1 MRKKLAAL
9 LCAVMCIASFTGC
22 SSAELGYLQMSADML
37 TKMDVCEASG
47 KVNVELDADAMKEYV
62 AELAKASGF
71 ADEDLKDA
79 IQGLDALKGKK
90 SAVIDYALKM
100 DMNTLAYYVDMD
112 VTYDGKKYDMGDM
125 YYAMTDGVYV
135 SGKTVWGMYELT
147 KDLAGK
153 EKDSYLQDENFAKEL
168 KTLLDGSKYIKVM
181 SMKELGM
188 TDEEIKKM
196 VPEGGYSKLYASVMD
211 FYKNAFSGFTT
222 NMVSEVNGGYKIK
235 ADGKAVAELFV
246 NLLDYVGNNP
256 DTVLGATS
264 TYMMDVMK
272 AMNSSEEEM
281 AAFKAGM
288 EEAKKDTASIKAA
301 TDSIKVMVQ
310 QGIAKPEV
318 SKALNSFAYEATV
331 TKSGAGFHSTEVF
344 GITNGSKNVL
354 KVTSTGDVKAS
365 SGKVVMPT
373 GSVSKDDFEAKMTAL
388 VEKYNPV
395 TAVTALWGG
404 EGDSQAMLTKVRKD
418 ESFFSAGNDVDLAEY
433 VEADGR
439 VYLPLRV
446 ICEAMGEKV
455 EWNNAEK
462 KAYIVRADGKTAMEG
477 LVQNG
482 KSFISVRDFEKLGYG
497 VEFKKVDSLKQVTV
511 TKK

>member
-9 LCAVMCIASFTGC
+9 MCAVMCIASFTGC

-62 AELAKASGF
+62 ADLAKASGSS
-71 ADEDLKDA
+71 DEDLKDA
-79 IQGLDALKGKK
+79 MQGLDALKGKK
-90 SAVIDYALKM
+90 SAAIDYTLKM
-100 DMNTLAYYVDMD
+100 DMKTFAYYVDMD

-153 EKDSYLQDENFAKEL
+153 EKESYLQDENYAKEL
-168 KTLLDGSKYIKVM
+168 KTILDGSKYIKIV

-188 TDEEIKKM
+188 TDEQISKM
-196 VPEGGYSKLYASVMD
+196 VPKDGYSKLYASVMD
-211 FYKNAFSGFTT
+211 FYKNAFSGFST
-222 NMVSEVNGGYKIK
+222 NMVSEVSGGYKVK
-235 ADGKAVAELFV
+235 ADGKAVADLFV

-256 DTVLGATS
+256 DTVLSATT

-288 EEAKKDTASIKAA
+288 EEAKKNTASIKAT

-310 QGIAKPEV
+310 QAIAKPEV

-331 TKSGAGFHSTEVF
+331 TKSGAGFHSTEAF
-344 GITNGSKNVL
+344 GITNGNKSVL
-354 KVTSTGDVKAS
+354 KVTGTGDVKAG

-373 GSVSKDDFEAKMTAL
+373 GSISKADFEAKMTAL
-388 VEKYNPV
+388 DEKYNPI

-404 EGDSQAMLTKVRKD
+404 GDSQAMLTKVRKD
-418 ESFFSAGNDVDLAEY
+418 DSFFSAGHNVDLAEL

-462 KAYIVRADGKTAMEG
+462 KAYIVREDGKTAMEG
-477 LVQNG
+477 LVQDG
-482 KSFISVRDFEKLGYG
+482 TSFISVRDFEKLGYG

>member
-62 AELAKASGF
+62 TDLAKASG
-71 ADEDLKDA
+71 ASDEDLKDA
-79 IQGLDALKGKK
+79 IQGVDAFKGKK
-90 SAVIDYALKM
+90 SAVIDYKLKM
-100 DMNTLAYYVDMD
+100 DMKTLAYYVDMD

-125 YYAMTDGVYV
+125 FYSMTDGVYV
-135 SGKTVWGMYELT
+135 SGKTVWGIYDLT

-153 EKDSYLQDENFAKEL
+153 EKESYLQDENFAKEL
-168 KTLLDGSKYIKVM
+168 KTLLDGSKYIKVL

-188 TDEEIKKM
+188 TDEQIKSM
-196 VPEGGYSKLYASVMD
+196 VPEGGYGKLYASVMD
-211 FYKNAFSGFTT
+211 FYKNAFSGFST
-222 NMVSEVNGGYKIK
+222 NMVSEVSGGYKIK

-256 DTVLGATS
+256 DTVLSATT

-272 AMNSSEEEM
+272 TMNSSEEEM

-288 EEAKKDTASIKAA
+288 DEAKKDTASIKTA
-301 TDSIKVMVQ
+301 TDSIKLMVQ

-331 TKSGAGFHSTEVF
+331 TKSGAGFHSTETF
-344 GITNGSKNVL
+344 GITNGSKSVL
-354 KVTSTGDVKAS
+354 KVTGTCDVKAG
-365 SGKVVMPT
+365 SGKVDMPAA
-373 GSVSKDDFEAKMTAL
+373 SVSKADFETKMTAL

-395 TAVTALWGG
+395 TAVTALWGND
-404 EGDSQAMLTKVRKD
+404 DSQAMLTKVRKD
-418 ESFFSAGNDVDLAEY
+418 ESFFSAGNDVNLAEY

-439 VYLPLRV
+439 VYLPLRD
-446 ICEAMGEKV
+446 ICEAMGENV

-482 KSFISVRDFEKLGYG
+482 KSFISVRDFEKLGYS
-497 VEFKKVDSLKQVTV
+497 VEFKKVDGLKQVTV

>member
-9 LCAVMCIASFTGC
+9 MCAVMCIASFTGC

-62 AELAKASGF
+62 ADLSKASG
-71 ADEDLKDA
+71 ATDEDLKDA
-79 IQGLDALKGKK
+79 IQGLDTLKGKK
-90 SAVIDYALKM
+90 SAVIDYTLKM
-100 DMNTLAYYVDMD
+100 DMKTFAYYVDLD

-135 SGKTVWGMYELT
+135 SGKTVWGTYELT

-168 KTLLDGSKYIKVM
+168 KTLLDGSKYIKVL
-181 SMKELGM
+181 SMKDLGM
-188 TDEEIKKM
+188 TDDQIKKM
-196 VPEGGYSKLYASVMD
+196 VPEDGYSKLYSSVMD
-211 FYKNAFSGFTT
+211 FYKNAFTGFTT
-222 NMVSEVNGGYKIK
+222 NMVSEVSGGYKVK
-235 ADGKAVAELFV
+235 ADGKAVADLFV

-256 DTVLGATS
+256 DTVLSATT

-288 EEAKKDTASIKAA
+288 EEAKKDTASIKTA

-310 QGIAKPEV
+310 QAIAKPDV

-331 TKSGAGFHSTEVF
+331 TKSGAGFHSTEAF
-344 GITNGSKNVL
+344 GITNGSKSVL
-354 KVTSTGDVKAS
+354 KVTGTSDVKAG
-365 SGKVVMPT
+365 SGKVTMPA
-373 GSVSKDDFEAKMTAL
+373 GSVSMADFEAKMTAL
-388 VEKYNPV
+388 DEKYNPI

-404 EGDSQAMLTKVRKD
+404 EDSQAMLTKVRKD
-418 ESFFSAGNDVDLAEY
+418 DAFFSAGNNVDLAEF

-497 VEFKKVDSLKQVTV
+497 VEFKKVDGLKQVTV
-511 TKK
+511 AKK